1 MKHGKHHFSEHYL
14 YRKQHS
20 ARMGEEEM
28 FLRFRH
34 GGGRDAYGRRGEGK
48 RFFERGQF
56 KFALLELLAEEAMH
70 GYQIIKAMEEKTG
83 GLYVPSAGSV
93 YPNLQLLEDMGY
105 ISSSDAEGKKLY
117 KITPAGQAHLA
128 ERAQQI
134 EARGGYRGE
143 DERWQHRRGFH
154 HGDERGRHPKHQ
166 LRSFMKDWSE
176 LVYLMAQ
183 AAQAAQQAPDSEQAK
198 QFQEL
203 MKTTEASLQQMMKP
217 LTDSSPQEKEDP
229 EEQQQ

>member
-1 MKHGKHHFSEHYL
+1 MKHGKHHFSEHHL
-14 YRKQHS
+14 YRKHRVFRQ
-20 ARMGEEEM
+20 GEEEM

-56 KFALLELLAEEAMH
+56 KFALLELLADDAMH

-105 ISSSDAEGKKLY
+105 VSSSEAEGKKLY
-117 KITPAGQAHLA
+117 QITAAGQAHLA
-128 ERAQQI
+128 ERAQQA
-134 EARGGYRGE
+134 EARGGERSE

-154 HGDERGRHPKHQ
+154 HGDERSRHPKHQ
-166 LRSFMKDWSE
+166 LRSFMKDWSQ

-217 LTDSSPQEKEDP
+217 LTASPSTKDESSE
-229 EEQQQ
+229 EEQQ